1 MACLGTAGRSYAL
14 GSGRVVRAGNHLTII
29 GIAPALVIYV
39 LLRDRR
45 VITLRLL
52 LVILVILVIG
62 VAQYGFI
69 ILRTS
74 QAAPYLES
82 SAMSVTELVGI
93 VTAER
98 FAEQRFAFSPAD
110 LFGYQIPTVSSFIGV
125 DLTPLGVA
133 AMVIGIVTALRRRNL
148 SAVLVMLAA
157 AGTFAMV
164 VNLSGDVS
172 GFIIPV
178 VVLVWPLA
186 AVGLD
191 AVHGAVRTPY
201 LRAADGPARRPHRR
215 RARGCNSDQEP
226 AHQLPGRRPAWSDR

>member
-1 MACLGTAGRSYAL
+1 MTTSPPAPQPSWTLPPLHLEKKDWVTASAVFVLALTLYAFTVL
-14 GSGRVVRAGNHLTII
+14 PDVI

-133 AMVIGIVTALRRRNL
+133 R
-148 SAVLVMLAA
+148 
-157 AGTFAMV
+157 
-164 VNLSGDVS
+164 
-172 GFIIPV
+172 
-178 VVLVWPLA
+178 W
-186 AVGLD
+186 
-191 AVHGAVRTPY
+191 
-201 LRAADGPARRPHRR
+201 
-215 RARGCNSDQEP
+215 
-226 AHQLPGRRPAWSDR
+226 